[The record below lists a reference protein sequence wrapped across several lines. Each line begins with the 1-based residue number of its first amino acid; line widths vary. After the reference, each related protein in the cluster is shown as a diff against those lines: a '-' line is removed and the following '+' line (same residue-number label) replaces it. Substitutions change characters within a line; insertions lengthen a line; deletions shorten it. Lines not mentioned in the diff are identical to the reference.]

1 MKYVFFSR
9 PMFHGVYSPF
19 YNGLL
24 PTVLRDVVF
33 GGCYTYLRYEWIGH
47 YDVTAEHQWMGNMVA
62 AAVATIASGPFNL
75 ARNVQYATISKKLAP
90 TIPQVLTRLAEQTA
104 AKKTIGKKLRF
115 LQSRLRIGWGT
126 ARVAVGM
133 AFGNHIYDQCM
144 MAFEY
149 KKS

>member
-1 MKYVFFSR
+1 MWFLAGAIRIF
-9 PMFHGVYSPF
+9 GT
-19 YNGLL
+19 NGLAITMLL
-24 PTVLRDVVF
+24 PSISGWETWLLLPWPLLRADPSI
-33 GGCYTYLRYEWIGH
+33 W
-47 YDVTAEHQWMGNMVA
+47 
-62 AAVATIASGPFNL
+62 
-75 ARNVQYATISKKLAP
+75 RNVQYATMSKKLAP